1 MPSNFPGGPDTI
13 PNNVSNSTP
22 EVDTHPGVH
31 NQLADAVMAV
41 ENSLLPGGSMNLAA
55 HVSASDPHPVYLTQP
70 EGDARYALIGSGG
83 GGTIPPG
90 SITTT
95 EIADG
100 TIQPVD
106 MAAGTAAAN
115 VGTLGGALTG
125 TLPNPGLAAL
135 PANSVGSSQIID
147 GSVAATDMAA
157 GAAATNV
164 GTLGGVLTGTLP
176 NPGLVPITSAM
187 IADGTI
193 QGADIATGTI
203 TTTQI
208 QDGTIATAD
217 LANAAVTNAKLGTD
231 TARLNLLTNGGFE
244 IWQRGNG
251 PFTAAGAWTADRWQT
266 GLAGTDTL
274 SIQRSTTTSNSA
286 YSAQATF
293 TLGTGAGGT
302 YLIEQLRKADGVIP
316 CGQPVSLS
324 IRVNASAANA
334 VRISVGSDGTGG
346 AGVYSSF
353 HPGGSTWATL
363 TATQTIPS
371 DATFISIVIWFAASC
386 TAYLDN
392 AMLVVGSV
400 AADYAPLHPADDLA
414 RCLRYYERHGF
425 ATPWPRLIG
434 YAAAAGAYANACML
448 FAAEKAV
455 TPTMTLVG
463 TWAITNMAAQ
473 PGASEGNVAGYNLR
487 GQSSA
492 VGSYDCYPS
501 TSAMGITAEANP

>member
-135 PANSVGSSQIID
+135 PANSVGSSQIAD

-176 NPGLVPITSAM
+176 NPGLVPVTSAM

-251 PFTAAGAWTADRWQT
+251 PFTVNGTFPGDMWRIN
-266 GLAGTDTL
+266 LFGTDTM
-274 SIQRSTTTSNSA
+274 SVVRDTTNIDVSSKAASA
-286 YSAQATF
+286 CTF
-293 TLGTGAGGT
+293 VLGTGAGT
-302 YLIEQLRKADGVIP
+302 SSIFQQIA
-316 CGQPVSLS
+316 VSGDHVGLAGRTLTLS
-324 IRVNASAANA
+324 VRVRTSTANA
-334 VRISVGSDGTGG
+334 VRIGMNNYYSSTAHWTYSPFHTGDGT
-346 AGVYSSF
+346 
-353 HPGGSTWATL
+353 WQTL
-363 TATQTIPS
+363 TVS
-371 DATFISIVIWFAASC
+371 
-386 TAYLDN
+386 
-392 AMLVVGSV
+392 
-400 AADYAPLHPADDLA
+400 
-414 RCLRYYERHGF
+414 
-425 ATPWPRLIG
+425 
-434 YAAAAGAYANACML
+434 
-448 FAAEKAV
+448 
-455 TPTMTLVG
+455 
-463 TWAITNMAAQ
+463 
-473 PGASEGNVAGYNLR
+473 
-487 GQSSA
+487 
-492 VGSYDCYPS
+492 
-501 TSAMGITAEANP
+501 